1 MTEKNKIEAILFIT
15 GRFMSIEEVAKA
27 CNIGSVGLVKE
38 TLESLKNEYDQKESP
53 LTIFEKDG
61 LYKLNVKKEYGEL
74 ANKLVSTTEFDSPT
88 AKTLAVI
95 AYRQPIFQAE
105 VIKIRGNKAYDHV
118 KQLLE
123 SNLITSEK
131 SGRTRVLKITP
142 RFYEYFDTA
151 EEKVKEEFNRISEAV
166 KKQAEEEELKQQS
179 QQPVQVQ
186 PIEEKPP
193 T

>member
-15 GRFMSIEEVAKA
+15 GRFMSVEEIAKA
-27 CNIGSVGLVKE
+27 CNIGSVGMVKE
-38 TLESLKNEYDQKESP
+38 TLESLKTEYDQKESP

-74 ANKLVSTTEFDSPT
+74 ANKLVSSTEFDSPT

-131 SGRTRVLKITP
+131 SGRTRILKITP

-151 EEKVKEEFNRISEAV
+151 EEKVKEEFQKISEAV
-166 KKQAEEEELKQQS
+166 KKQAEEEQLLQQA
-179 QQPVQVQ
+179 QQPAQVQ
-186 PIEEKPP
+186 QVEEKPP

>member
-151 EEKVKEEFNRISEAV
+151 EEKVKEEFQKISEAV
-166 KKQAEEEELKQQS
+166 KKQAEEEQLLQQA
-179 QQPVQVQ
+179 QQPAQVQ
-186 PIEEKPP
+186 QVEEKPP

>member
-15 GRFMSIEEVAKA
+15 GRFMSIEEIAKA

-74 ANKLVSTTEFDSPT
+74 ANKLVSSAEFDSPT

-95 AYRQPIFQAE
+95 AYKQPIFQAE

-123 SNLITSEK
+123 SSLITSEK
-131 SGRTRVLKITP
+131 SGRTRILKITP

-151 EEKVKEEFNRISEAV
+151 EEKIKEEFNRISEAV
-166 KKQAEEEELKQQS
+166 KKQAEEEQLQQQA

-186 PIEEKPP
+186 QIEEKPS

>member
-1 MTEKNKIEAILFIT
+1 
-15 GRFMSIEEVAKA
+15 MSIEEVAKA
-27 CNIGSVGLVKE
+27 CNIGSVGMVKE
-38 TLESLKNEYDQKESP
+38 TLESLKSEYEQKESP
-53 LTIFEKDG
+53 LTIYEKDG

-74 ANKLVSTTEFDSPT
+74 ANKLVSSTEFDSPT

-95 AYRQPIFQAE
+95 AYKQPIFQAE

-131 SGRTRVLKITP
+131 SGRTRILKITP

-151 EEKVKEEFNRISEAV
+151 EEKVKEEFQKISEAV
-166 KKQAEEEELKQQS
+166 KKQAEEEQLLQQA
-179 QQPVQVQ
+179 QQPAQVQ
-186 PIEEKPP
+186 QVEEKPP